1 MDFLRRAAKTWVAKL
16 LLILLVL
23 SFGVWGI
30 SGSLLN
36 SQSTTV
42 VAVGDEIVG
51 PNEFLLAYQQTVGPY
66 SQQIGRRLSAEEARS
81 FGIEEQVFSNLAAN
95 AALNQQ
101 AIELNLG
108 LSKQRQAE
116 ILGEQEIFYDRV
128 SGQFDQATFR
138 RVLQN
143 VGMTESQYL
152 ATSAKNATRTQIAE
166 AVSDGIKAPKTLLN
180 AIAEYR
186 SETRDID
193 YITLNQSMLDPIGA
207 PTDTVLAT
215 YFDENIAQ
223 YAAPEFRK
231 IAYVRLLA
239 ADIMDLDAVSI
250 ESMQQEYE
258 ARKSNYVT
266 EETRSIDQLTFQ
278 SKDLAE
284 AALAKLAN
292 GLSFDALVIEEGKT
306 ASDVSLGTFSKATV
320 PDQSLADAAFAVT
333 TDGGTSPVVE
343 GTFGQVIMRI
353 TDIKAGSTQS
363 FDDVKDDIREQLALI
378 AASETLFDVH
388 DAYEDDRGSGMTLI
402 EAATKQNLPIITI
415 DKIDA
420 SGLDEN
426 GNPVE
431 DIPQSRTIISQA
443 FDADVGLETPPI
455 TIGGD
460 GFVWFEVL
468 DVIAARDRT
477 LDEVKDQVVTN
488 WTEAQTATALT
499 DKAVELKK
507 RLDAGE
513 ILLTLGDELGISV
526 GKKIGV
532 TRTSVDDDF
541 GGPTLQAAFAGP
553 DGLTAI
559 SKDAS
564 GSNEILM
571 KIVAVA
577 IPDVDLTSEVATQT
591 ADGIGQAT
599 SNEIMIQLIGRLQNE
614 YGVSVNRSLASQILS
629 QN

>member
-284 AALAKLAN
+284 AALAKLAS

>member
-284 AALAKLAN
+284 VALAKLAN

>member
-42 VAVGDEIVG
+42 VSVGDEVVG
-51 PNEFLLAYQQTVGPY
+51 PNEFLLAYQQTVGPF

-101 AIELNLG
+101 ASELKLG
-108 LSKQRQAE
+108 LSKKRQAE

-152 ATSAKNATRTQIAE
+152 ETSAKNATRTQIAE
-166 AVSDGIKAPKTLLN
+166 AVSDGITAPKTLLN

-193 YITLNQSMLDPIGA
+193 YITLNQSMLDPIAA
-207 PTDTVLAT
+207 PSDTVLAT

-231 IAYVRLLA
+231 VAYVRLLA
-239 ADIMDLDAVSI
+239 TDILDLDAVSI

-258 ARKSNYVT
+258 ARQSNYVT
-266 EETRSIDQLTFQ
+266 EATRSIDQLTFR
-278 SKDLAE
+278 SKDLAD
-284 AALAKLAN
+284 AALAKLAS
-292 GLSFDALVIEEGKT
+292 GLSFDALVIAEGKT

-333 TDGGTSPVVE
+333 EDGGTSAVVE

-353 TDIKAGSTQS
+353 SDITEGSTQS

-388 DAYEDDRGSGMTLI
+388 DAYEDDRGSGLTLI

-426 GNPVE
+426 GIAVQ
-431 DIPQSRTIISQA
+431 DIPQSRLLIGQA

-455 TIGGD
+455 NIGGD

-488 WTEAQTATALT
+488 WTAAQTATALT

-541 GGPTLQAAFAGP
+541 GGATLQAAFGGP

-577 IPDVDLTSEVATQT
+577 IPDIDLTSEVATQT
-591 ADGIGQAT
+591 ADSIGQAT
-599 SNEIMIQLIGRLQNE
+599 SNELMVQLIGRLQNE
-614 YGVSVNRSLASQILS
+614 YGVSVNRALATQILS

>member
-143 VGMTESQYL
+143 VGMSESQYL

-284 AALAKLAN
+284 AALAKLAS